1 MKTRPTCV
9 HYGGAGLWLTRP
21 KQLSSNRSRRH
32 NLLPSV
38 AFNLR
43 AADNQPT
50 SCLNKAHFHQHNQI
64 CIIAPDIIIQWCHWP
79 PPSPFQPDK
88 LCTIVNNQISKSKV
102 TKLPPFC
109 TLWCCKKIK
118 RVGEG
123 GQCMLTFQMHVSLS
137 HKRKMDTTFVT
148 SSPEAR
154 NLSIWMVTC
163 YLTRVRKSHVL
174 LDSEGIL

>member
-1 MKTRPTCV
+1 MWRLWVKVRSQNVNQWTHNLSSLQGAVLCSVRMNCESRMYRMQTMDCGFRMKTRPTCV

-43 AADNQPT
+43 AAHNQPA

-64 CIIAPDIIIQWCHWP
+64 CIIAKDIIIQWCHRP
-79 PPSPFQPDK
+79 PPSTFQSNK

-102 TKLPPFC
+102 TKLSPFLY
-109 TLWCCKKIK
+109 TL
-118 RVGEG
+118 
-123 GQCMLTFQMHVSLS
+123 
-137 HKRKMDTTFVT
+137 
-148 SSPEAR
+148 
-154 NLSIWMVTC
+154 
-163 YLTRVRKSHVL
+163 VL
-174 LDSEGIL
+174 